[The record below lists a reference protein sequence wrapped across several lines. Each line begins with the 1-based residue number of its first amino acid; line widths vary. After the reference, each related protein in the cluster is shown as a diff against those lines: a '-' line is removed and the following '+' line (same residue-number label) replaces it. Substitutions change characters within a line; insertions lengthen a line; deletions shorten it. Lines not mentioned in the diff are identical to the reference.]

1 MQTAISSMVT
11 HTQPS
16 RVRTLS
22 DLGDGDHDEE
32 SDDDRHQN
40 FFAGGEKS
48 YVVHEKCQDDGFSY
62 CDIRGMVVQGPNK
75 QNDVVNQI
83 LKKAAE

>member
-1 MQTAISSMVT
+1 M
-11 HTQPS
+11 
-16 RVRTLS
+16 RTLS
-22 DLGDGDHDEE
+22 DLGDEDHDDE

-48 YVVHEKCQDDGFSY
+48 YVYQGTSKIIVSHTMIS
-62 CDIRGMVVQGPNK
+62 GMVVQGPNK
-75 QNDVVNQI
+75 QNDIVNQI